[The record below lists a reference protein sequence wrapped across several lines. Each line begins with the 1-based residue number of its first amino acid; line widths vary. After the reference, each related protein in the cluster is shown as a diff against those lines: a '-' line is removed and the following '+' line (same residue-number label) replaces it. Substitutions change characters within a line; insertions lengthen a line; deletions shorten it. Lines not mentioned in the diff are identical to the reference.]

1 MAESRTLV
9 GGTGTNSRSARERA
23 VAKGGATPPR
33 FETPDLSIRL
43 TPQEEE
49 REIRANERNGWGF
62 SRATAASQLERYFN
76 GDVRTKV
83 KVYSRF
89 EDANFHGLNRALE
102 SGDPVKLRDWM
113 NETYDDVKPSK
124 KEKELYRRLG
134 LNVR

>member
-1 MAESRTLV
+1 MAESRKLV
-9 GGTGTNSRSARERA
+9 GGAGGRNRTALGRA
-23 VAKGGATPPR
+23 EVRGGAMPPR
-33 FETPDLSIRL
+33 FETPDHSIRL

-62 SRATAASQLERYFN
+62 TRASATTQLERYFN
-76 GDVRTKV
+76 GDARTKV

-102 SGDPVKLRDWM
+102 SGDPTKLRDWM
-113 NETYDDVKPSK
+113 NETYDDVKPGK